1 MHRARRWSATPSSA
15 LAATPSA
22 TFVAA
27 APFARLTGHGRGTVA
42 CCPRAEHPRSGARR
56 PPPARGMLHSYSPK
70 RNRADER
77 RSSALHH
84 PPTPAN
90 RAIASG
96 KDERGRV
103 PKLRVSSSP
112 TDPDAEFSVGPVFS
126 RMSLL
131 KRQSTSTLPHV
142 LRRLHVRVRA
152 RTDRPG
158 ERCVRLPS
166 KSRPLSTHDG
176 LIRTPPRPDR
186 GSNRGSNP
194 SARLEPFSPA
204 VRLLPGPPPSQS
216 THTAVTLSLTAQTLM
231 VLSMYGS
238 RLSSINGSSY

>member
-1 MHRARRWSATPSSA
+1 MPSTPARVLGDHPQPGACFIHIHPNEIGPTNAEGKLGAPPPSHPGESGDRAKMNGVGCLSGAQ
-15 LAATPSA
+15 
-22 TFVAA
+22 VAGQLE
-27 APFARLTGHGRGTVA
+27 PH
-42 CCPRAEHPRSGARR
+42 RSGR
-56 PPPARGMLHSYSPK
+56 
-70 RNRADER
+70 
-77 RSSALHH
+77 
-84 PPTPAN
+84 
-90 RAIASG
+90 
-96 KDERGRV
+96 
-103 PKLRVSSSP
+103 
-112 TDPDAEFSVGPVFS
+112 AEFSVGPVFS

-152 RTDRPG
+152 RTDRSG

-216 THTAVTLSLTAQTLM
+216 THTAVTLSLTAHTLWSYQCM
-231 VLSMYGS
+231 ALAYHLSMA
-238 RLSSINGSSY
+238 RLIEVDVLEDGLRRELVGVGVGVR